1 MFFRIFLLTT
11 EPCCDIIIML
21 SNMVG
26 VAQSIRAPGCG
37 PGGSGFDSHR
47 SPHKKR
53 TVKTCF
59 NSPFAFRGM
68 LKKFGPDFF
77 SIPFLAIDK
86 GAALC
91 YNHHVILRGRVKF
104 PTGGKVRERISAESV
119 QFRYRQLQSG

>member
-1 MFFRIFLLTT
+1 
-11 EPCCDIIIML
+11 
-21 SNMVG
+21 MVG
-26 VAQSIRAPGCG
+26 VAQSIRKGLL
-37 PGGSGFDSHR
+37 
-47 SPHKKR
+47 KL
-53 TVKTCF
+53 VF

-68 LKKFGPDFF
+68 IKKFSPDFF

>member
-1 MFFRIFLLTT
+1 MALEVVGLIPIAHPIRKGLLK
-11 EPCCDIIIML
+11 L
-21 SNMVG
+21 V
-26 VAQSIRAPGCG
+26 
-37 PGGSGFDSHR
+37 
-47 SPHKKR
+47 
-53 TVKTCF
+53 F

-86 GAALC
+86 GAVLC